1 MILGKLGHW
10 GGWCGTASVYPIKTQ
25 GKILEKCKT
34 IRNHEFYNFEKIS
47 SEYNN
52 LKTSLY
58 YYCEPEGRS

>member
-10 GGWCGTASVYPIKTQ
+10 GSWCGTASVYPIKTQ
-25 GKILEKCKT
+25 GKIFKKCKT

-52 LKTSLY
+52 LKKSFPVAKETAYL
-58 YYCEPEGRS
+58 R